1 MLKCLTDILGALTGL
16 LVVSPVLVI
25 CMLLILVIDRQNPF
39 FIQTR
44 LGKHKRLFK
53 IIKLRTM
60 KNGQVTGL
68 GKMLRR
74 TGLDELPQL
83 LNILFL
89 QMSFVGPRP
98 LTPADVERLGW
109 GDAYHERR
117 WQARPG
123 ITGLA
128 QLSPVCHKKM
138 SWFLDQKYSACS
150 GFFFDLKILVSSVA
164 VLFVG
169 KKRAV
174 QWMHIN
180 RKNER
185 TR

>member
-1 MLKCLTDILGALTGL
+1 MLKILTDLIGALLGFIFTL
-16 LVVSPVLVI
+16 PVLVI
-25 CMLLILVIDRQNPF
+25 AMILILIFDRQNPI
-39 FIQTR
+39 FIQSR
-44 LGKHKRLFK
+44 LGKSKQIFQ

-60 KNGQVTGL
+60 KHNKTTMLGNILRKTGI
-68 GKMLRR
+68 
-74 TGLDELPQL
+74 DEIPQL

-98 LTPADVERLGW
+98 LTQTDIERLGW
-109 GDAYHERR
+109 NDIYHATR
-117 WQARPG
+117 WNSRPG

-138 SWFLDQKYSACS
+138 SWFLDQKYIKCQSIFLDLRIIFSSA
-150 GFFFDLKILVSSVA
+150 A

-169 KKRAV
+169 KKKAV
-174 QWMHIN
+174 QWMHSN
-180 RKNER
+180 RNHEG